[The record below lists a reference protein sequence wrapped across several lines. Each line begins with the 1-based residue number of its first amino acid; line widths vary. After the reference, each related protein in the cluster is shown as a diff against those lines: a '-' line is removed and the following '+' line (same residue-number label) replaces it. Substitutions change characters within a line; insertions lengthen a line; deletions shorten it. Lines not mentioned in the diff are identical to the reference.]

1 MEHIAALLLVVSCTQ
16 NLSDCREVAPP
27 TALFEAFEDC
37 QSAIPEAL
45 RSLAPQH
52 PRLVAKCL
60 EVDPALEDDYDQLTW
75 HVLPNGTLEA
85 KLSISNVMTASGN
98 AADERKFAVD
108 PAGMK

>member
-27 TALFEAFEDC
+27 TALFEVFEGC
-37 QSAIPEAL
+37 QSAMPEAL
-45 RSLAPQH
+45 RSLSPQH
-52 PRLVAKCL
+52 PHLFAKCL

-85 KLSISNVMTASGN
+85 KLSVSNVMTASGT
-98 AADERKFAVD
+98 ATDERRLAID
-108 PAGMK
+108 PAAMK